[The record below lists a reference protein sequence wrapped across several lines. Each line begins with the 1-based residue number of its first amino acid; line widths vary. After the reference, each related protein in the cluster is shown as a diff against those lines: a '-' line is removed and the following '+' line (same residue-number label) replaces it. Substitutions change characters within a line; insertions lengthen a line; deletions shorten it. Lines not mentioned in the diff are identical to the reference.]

1 MVWNRIDLK
10 NFAKDSMRKNY
21 GACVLA
27 AFLISLVLG
36 LDAGTLSQLED
47 FEMYIPE
54 GITVTVSWMTLLIA
68 IFAGNVFTVG
78 CCRFFVENREYRAP
92 EDFEMYIPEGI
103 TVTVSWM
110 TLLIAIFAG
119 NVFTVGCCRF
129 FVENREYRAPVSK
142 VFHGFQSGHY
152 TNAVWIMFLRDV
164 KIVLWTFLF
173 VIPGIVKT
181 YEYRMVPYILAD
193 QPDISARDA
202 FAISR
207 EMMRGQKVDAWI
219 LDVSFL
225 GLIFWQISRIF
236 QLEMLL
242 PYPGK

>member
-78 CCRFFVENREYRAP
+78 CCRFLWKTENIRRQYP
-92 EDFEMYIPEGI
+92 KCSMDFKVGI
-103 TVTVSWM
+103 TPMQYGLCS
-110 TLLIAIFAG
+110 
-119 NVFTVGCCRF
+119 
-129 FVENREYRAPVSK
+129 
-142 VFHGFQSGHY
+142 
-152 TNAVWIMFLRDV
+152 
-164 KIVLWTFLF
+164 
-173 VIPGIVKT
+173 
-181 YEYRMVPYILAD
+181 
-193 QPDISARDA
+193 
-202 FAISR
+202 
-207 EMMRGQKVDAWI
+207 
-219 LDVSFL
+219 L
-225 GLIFWQISRIF
+225 GT
-236 QLEMLL
+236 
-242 PYPGK
+242 

>member
-54 GITVTVSWMTLLIA
+54 GITVTVI
-68 IFAGNVFTVG
+68 
-78 CCRFFVENREYRAP
+78 
-92 EDFEMYIPEGI
+92 
-103 TVTVSWM
+103 WM

-173 VIPGIVKT
+173 H
-181 YEYRMVPYILAD
+181 Y
-193 QPDISARDA
+193 
-202 FAISR
+202 SR
-207 EMMRGQKVDAWI
+207 YCRRPMNTVWC
-219 LDVSFL
+219 
-225 GLIFWQISRIF
+225 LIFWQISRIF

>member
-92 EDFEMYIPEGI
+92 
-103 TVTVSWM
+103 
-110 TLLIAIFAG
+110 
-119 NVFTVGCCRF
+119 
-129 FVENREYRAPVSK
+129 VSK

-173 VIPGIVKT
+173 IIPGIVKT

-207 EMMRGQKVDAWI
+207 EMMRGQKVDAWVFRCI
-219 LDVSFL
+219 LSWMVVCCYIYLRTFGDFL
-225 GLIFWQISRIF
+225 DRALCTCHQCGIVRSPSGELDEKTEYGAILWNTGGDILSI
-236 QLEMLL
+236 
-242 PYPGK
+242 